1 MIVTVKRNRKQ
12 KIIKILS
19 LIIVIAMFV
28 GYYYHMSNEYAQKEK
43 IELEQKQAQKKQED
57 EKEIMK
63 RNFERAILSEIEK
76 AVDLIGQENVRH
88 VKLIDNKVIII
99 CEPETN
105 LDAINVRYGA
115 MALTKKTLNELIIAI
130 DINYIIESKLNAS

>member
-19 LIIVIAMFV
+19 LIVVIAMFV